1 MIKRLTLTT
10 VLTALAAVPLAH
22 AATNADP
29 ALVERGAYV
38 AKLGDCVACHTGPSN
53 QPYAGG
59 RAVPSPFGDIYSS
72 NITPD
77 PKLGIGDYTLEEFSR
92 AVRKGV
98 RKDGA
103 HLYPA
108 MPYPSYS
115 NVSDDDIKA
124 LYSYFMNG
132 LKPVANQVPETKLTW
147 PFSMRWGVGLWD
159 WAFGPSGV
167 GPSATATD
175 QVARGKYLVEG
186 LGHCGSCHTPR
197 GFAFQEKAYHGDDP
211 LFLSGGEL
219 DNWPTPSIRAGGE
232 GPGLPSW
239 SQQEIAQLLAT
250 GRNAHGAVVGEMTL
264 VVAHSTSLLTDEDN
278 LAIAAY
284 LKSLPA
290 SKKARPT
297 PASDA
302 TQRLTAAKVDVN
314 SGERLFLD
322 NCSACHFVDGRGAP
336 PAFPPLVGNTLVNAE
351 DPAGMIH
358 VILAG
363 ARLPSTP
370 KLESDLA
377 MPNFDWRLSDEEV
390 AKLATFVRS
399 SWGNQAPAVKA
410 DEVAKVRDRIAKE
423 TREPSS
429 GPVFT
434 DP

>member
-1 MIKRLTLTT
+1 MNKLL
-10 VLTALAAVPLAH
+10 ALATLAAIGAAPLAE
-22 AATNADP
+22 AAPNADP
-29 ALVERGAYV
+29 ALAERGAYV

-53 QPYAGG
+53 QPFAGG

-72 NITPD
+72 NITSD
-77 PKLGIGDYTLEEFSR
+77 PKYGIGDYSLDEFSR
-92 AVRKGV
+92 AVREGI

-103 HLYPA
+103 RLYPA
-108 MPYPSYS
+108 MPYPSYA
-115 NVSDDDIKA
+115 NISDDDIKA
-124 LYSYFMNG
+124 LYSFF
-132 LKPVANQVPETKLTW
+132 LTRVAAVPNDVPKTKLLW

-167 GPSATATD
+167 SPNAAATD
-175 QVARGKYLVEG
+175 AVARGKYLVEG

-211 LFLSGGEL
+211 LFLAGGEI
-219 DNWPTPSIRAGGE
+219 DNWPTPSLRAGGG

-239 SQQEIAQLLAT
+239 TQEEIAQFLAT
-250 GRNAHGAVVGEMTL
+250 GRNAHGAVTGEMKL
-264 VVAHSTSLLTDEDN
+264 VIEHSTSLLTDEDN

-290 SKKARPT
+290 SRAPRAT

-302 TQRLTAAKVDVN
+302 TKRLASAKVGVD

-322 NCSACHFVDGRGAP
+322 NCSACHFVDGKGAP
-336 PAFPPLVGNTLVNAE
+336 PAFPPLANNTLVNAD

-363 ARLPSTP
+363 SRLPSTP
-370 KLESDLA
+370 YAPSDLA
-377 MPNFDWRLSDEEV
+377 MPNFDWRLTDDEV
-390 AKLATFVRS
+390 ANLATFVRS
-399 SWGNQAPAVKA
+399 SWGNQAPAVKP
-410 DEVAKVRDRIAKE
+410 DQVAKVRGRVVKE
-423 TREPSS
+423 NREPSA